1 MMMTLPEM
9 DKIYFSKTKTYF
21 KEVLSSYSN
30 GNFRSATVMLYSIA
44 ICDILFKLQ
53 ELRDVYN
60 DSVAIEI
67 LDSVE
72 KTQTSSKSKSSW
84 EKVLIDEV
92 RQKTQLLEIQ
102 AYSNLIH
109 LYDDRNLSA
118 HPAMTQDYEL
128 ISPSQETTIAHIKNI
143 LNEIL
148 IKPPIFIK
156 SIMEVLLEDLKQ
168 NANMYSDDTLT
179 IYLRNK
185 YFSKMTETM
194 KIKVFKA
201 FWKFCFKMSDNPDC
215 MENLM
220 SNRRGLNVL
229 VSENPNLFA
238 KVIREDSSYFTV
250 DNSDDAKFALVALL
264 SSFPCLYLTLDETVK
279 SVMDDYINQEIN
291 AFFGAW
297 FKFDSLQQHLEALK
311 KLAKT
316 HSLRI
321 ALSTSNYVIRKYKN
335 EGYLKELIDFFINI
349 FGDSYNYDCADH
361 RYETFI
367 RPILNNMSSEQ
378 FQLLISLVS
387 KNRQIHGRNAAFSTN
402 TEIASYATKVLPDG
416 FKFSDYENFKFDES
430 IIEAKTTAK
439 GKKFDVN

>member
-128 ISPSQETTIAHIKNI
+128 ISPS
-143 LNEIL
+143 
-148 IKPPIFIK
+148 
-156 SIMEVLLEDLKQ
+156 
-168 NANMYSDDTLT
+168 
-179 IYLRNK
+179 
-185 YFSKMTETM
+185 
-194 KIKVFKA
+194 
-201 FWKFCFKMSDNPDC
+201 
-215 MENLM
+215 
-220 SNRRGLNVL
+220 
-229 VSENPNLFA
+229 
-238 KVIREDSSYFTV
+238 
-250 DNSDDAKFALVALL
+250 
-264 SSFPCLYLTLDETVK
+264 
-279 SVMDDYINQEIN
+279 
-291 AFFGAW
+291 
-297 FKFDSLQQHLEALK
+297 
-311 KLAKT
+311 
-316 HSLRI
+316 
-321 ALSTSNYVIRKYKN
+321 
-335 EGYLKELIDFFINI
+335 
-349 FGDSYNYDCADH
+349 
-361 RYETFI
+361 
-367 RPILNNMSSEQ
+367 
-378 FQLLISLVS
+378 
-387 KNRQIHGRNAAFSTN
+387 
-402 TEIASYATKVLPDG
+402 
-416 FKFSDYENFKFDES
+416 
-430 IIEAKTTAK
+430 
-439 GKKFDVN
+439 